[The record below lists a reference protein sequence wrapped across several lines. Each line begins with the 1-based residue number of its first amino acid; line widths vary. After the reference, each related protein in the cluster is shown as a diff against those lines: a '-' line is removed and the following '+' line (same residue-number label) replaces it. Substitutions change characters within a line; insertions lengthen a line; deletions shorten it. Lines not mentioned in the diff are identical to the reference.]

1 MAGVD
6 PTKVNAQLAAR
17 GMASR
22 RGPSCPR
29 CKSKM
34 IIRTRRSDGGRFWG
48 CSQYPDCKGTLETS
62 QAEKIMDQEALANI
76 ARAQEQ
82 DAAKKAQPEKPSVD
96 KDEFLRIQRER
107 EKDSPW

>member
-6 PTKVNAQLAAR
+6 PTKVNEQLVAH
-17 GMASR
+17 GR

-34 IIRTRRSDGGRFWG
+34 IIRTRRANGGRFWG
-48 CSQYPDCKGTLETS
+48 CSKYPACKGTLETT
-62 QAEKIMDQEALANI
+62 QAEKIMDQEALDNI
-76 ARAQEQ
+76 AHAQRTN
-82 DAAKKAQPEKPSVD
+82 AAQKAQPEKSNVD
-96 KDEFLRIQRER
+96 QDEFLRIQRER